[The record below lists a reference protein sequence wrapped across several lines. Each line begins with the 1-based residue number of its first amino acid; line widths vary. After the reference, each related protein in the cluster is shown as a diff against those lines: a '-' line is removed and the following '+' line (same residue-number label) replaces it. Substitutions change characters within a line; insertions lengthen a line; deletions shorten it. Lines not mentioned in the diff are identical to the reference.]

1 MFEGIKSIFLN
12 GKIKYKELQEVE
24 KQIEFRSSIFE
35 KEKKFIESSYL
46 DALRDTDESN
56 WTSLNVKDNR
66 ELPEAARVSLIDQA
80 DLMYYRNGHFRNI
93 IKLFVKYTVGRGFQ
107 ILPDCIDPIV
117 KEFWDNIYD
126 INRMKKRAKETVN
139 RLHRHGEVFI
149 RRFPQKDGTTL
160 FRFMDPRLIRD
171 PKEGANEHTTYGI
184 ETDPDDIEN
193 ILYFYYDGE
202 KIPAEEVI
210 YEKIDVDSNVKRGRC
225 KCEPI
230 MEELAMYKGW
240 MRDRMKLNKLRSMV
254 GIVRKVTGSP
264 TQVQNIANQNQT
276 TKRIAPDNSSYMR
289 SPEGISMVTVGKNV
303 DWDFKTPNLQ
313 AADVQNDGRALL
325 LEISA
330 GVGLPEYM
338 VTSDASNSNYASTMV
353 AEAPGV
359 QEFVDAQESVEWV
372 FQQMFF
378 WSISW
383 AIECGVIPENI
394 DTTETVMETDPVTGL
409 PISIE
414 KTKREK
420 TKKTCTIVFPEIVH
434 RDILQETNA
443 LILQIQNGLCSER
456 TASGKL
462 DHDYEVEQKQI
473 KIEQQEKD
481 QNEYDTARNN
491 EIQNTKN
498 KINQEDQN
506 TLDQLPKNPDE
517 ANADGE
523 DVKPNKKDK
532 GTTKENLKDRL
543 DRIEKELKELLYK
556 YPDLEKD
563 VKELFKKQPVINN
576 ITLPEQKPHEVNVT
590 NNIAEQKPTE
600 VNITNNIPEQKQADI
615 KIMNENKIPEQK
627 QPIVNVTNNIPE
639 QKQPIVNVNVEETKK
654 PLTKKTVTTHHG
666 DKNNDTISTIIEE
679 EIKEN
684 GIQS

>member
-66 ELPEAARVSLIDQA
+66 DLPDAARISLIDQA

-264 TQVQNIANQNQT
+264 TQVQNIANQNLKEDDLVT
-276 TKRIAPDNSSYMR
+276 PKFTEETNFTK
-289 SPEGISMVTVGKNV
+289 T
-303 DWDFKTPNLQ
+303 
-313 AADVQNDGRALL
+313 
-325 LEISA
+325 
-330 GVGLPEYM
+330 
-338 VTSDASNSNYASTMV
+338 
-353 AEAPGV
+353 V
-359 QEFVDAQESVEWV
+359 QEYYTEDLQIYRKSLK
-372 FQQMFF
+372 
-378 WSISW
+378 SIS
-383 AIECGVIPENI
+383 CKRNCLI
-394 DTTETVMETDPVTGL
+394 D
-409 PISIE
+409 
-414 KTKREK
+414 
-420 TKKTCTIVFPEIVH
+420 H
-434 RDILQETNA
+434 
-443 LILQIQNGLCSER
+443 
-456 TASGKL
+456 
-462 DHDYEVEQKQI
+462 
-473 KIEQQEKD
+473 
-481 QNEYDTARNN
+481 
-491 EIQNTKN
+491 
-498 KINQEDQN
+498 
-506 TLDQLPKNPDE
+506 
-517 ANADGE
+517 
-523 DVKPNKKDK
+523 
-532 GTTKENLKDRL
+532 
-543 DRIEKELKELLYK
+543 
-556 YPDLEKD
+556 PDLEEFFGISEESSKSSLSCGCT
-563 VKELFKKQPVINN
+563 LF
-576 ITLPEQKPHEVNVT
+576 
-590 NNIAEQKPTE
+590 
-600 VNITNNIPEQKQADI
+600 
-615 KIMNENKIPEQK
+615 
-627 QPIVNVTNNIPE
+627 
-639 QKQPIVNVNVEETKK
+639 
-654 PLTKKTVTTHHG
+654 
-666 DKNNDTISTIIEE
+666 
-679 EIKEN
+679 
-684 GIQS
+684 